1 MIICAAIVL
10 LSGISIAFISNDL
23 AKNIAISVFT
33 GFIVSLV
40 IATIGYFHER
50 AVLLEKIDFG
60 MKSLYINMAVL
71 KETIGKA
78 LPLTKQAPD
87 AAEAQIKRISG
98 LAELNLQ
105 NLSANL
111 QILHLSVLSK
121 ALEIQSLQ
129 LQGALPPQNM
139 FANVDDLRHLLI
151 VRTSKLHEYTAAQ
164 IIELEKVAKICFHE
178 KAGERC
184 WGTLKANLQNQV
196 HDILSEHS

>member
-23 AKNIAISVFT
+23 AKNIVISVFT

-60 MKSLYINMAVL
+60 MKSLYINMAAL

-98 LAELNLQ
+98 LAELNVELIGDMTPAL
-105 NLSANL
+105 LSPTCRFC
-111 QILHLSVLSK
+111 I
-121 ALEIQSLQ
+121 
-129 LQGALPPQNM
+129 
-139 FANVDDLRHLLI
+139 
-151 VRTSKLHEYTAAQ
+151 
-164 IIELEKVAKICFHE
+164 
-178 KAGERC
+178 
-184 WGTLKANLQNQV
+184 
-196 HDILSEHS
+196 